1 MSNSSDTGKH
11 FRIYTENGFVFDISI
26 EDVYVHRNKF
36 LFNKDTPP
44 IKFMSKVMLITLM
57 DYVKKLNWS
66 DIVDNLEFVGIIESP
81 HVDLLSSSQIDIVE
95 SPLPYKHLFKQ
106 KLKLKIIK

>member
-1 MSNSSDTGKH
+1 MYEIPQN

-26 EDVYVHRNKF
+26 KFLYEHRNMF
-36 LFNKDTPP
+36 LYNQTRPYQGK
-44 IKFMSKVMLITLM
+44 IARVALLGLI
-57 DYVKKLNWS
+57 DYLKKLNWS

-81 HVDLLSSSQIDIVE
+81 HLDLLSSSQIDIVE
-95 SPLPYKHLFKQ
+95 SPLNYKPLLKQ